1 MSGRS
6 LVFDSWAIIAWLRN
20 EPAASRVQEL
30 LEKAERGEVSI
41 FMSLIN
47 AGEVFYITAKK
58 HSFAKAQ
65 EVIQA
70 LLSSPINFLLPTEEE
85 IWRAAEIKARYPL
98 SYADAFAVALS
109 LLKEATLVT
118 GDPEIKHLE
127 DKESLSLVWLR

>member
-6 LVFDSWAIIAWLRN
+6 LVFDSWAVIAWLCD

-30 LEKAERGEVSI
+30 LERAERGEISI

-58 HSFAKAQ
+58 HSLAKAQ
-65 EVIQA
+65 KVIQT
-70 LLSSPINFLLPTEEE
+70 LLGSPINFLLPTEEE

-109 LLKEATLVT
+109 LLREAALVT

-127 DKESLSLVWLR
+127 GKESLSLVWLR